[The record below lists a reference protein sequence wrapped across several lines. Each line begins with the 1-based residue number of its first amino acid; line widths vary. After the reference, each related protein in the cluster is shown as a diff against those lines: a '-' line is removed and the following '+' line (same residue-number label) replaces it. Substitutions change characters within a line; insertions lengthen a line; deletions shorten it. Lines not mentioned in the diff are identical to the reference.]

1 MATLNL
7 HCNCGSCGPIK
18 FTQVELCV
26 LSESGCKGPAKKKM
40 GEKAV
45 PSNVAELLVVRHGET
60 TWNAGG
66 RLQVLSY
73 SLINIQRVFLKLNEA
88 FCRGVV
94 PYTFVKRQQV
104 HGCFAYSIS
113 NLFALVMVRAER

>member
-1 MATLNL
+1 MGTLNL

-18 FTQVELCV
+18 FSQVDYLCV
-26 LSESGCKGPAKKKM
+26 VSKSGCKGLTKKKM

-73 SLINIQRVFLKLNEA
+73 S
-88 FCRGVV
+88 
-94 PYTFVKRQQV
+94 
-104 HGCFAYSIS
+104 
-113 NLFALVMVRAER
+113 